1 MNDTAERVEAGDH
14 FVSYHDETLLWKGSP
29 SQWLNFGRYVL
40 WLAVASLG
48 VGLLV
53 YWYFL
58 GGQFQFPQFPELT
71 HLVLFVSAVVIGW
84 SFLMIMIN
92 WLRLRCHH
100 ITITQNKITVS
111 TGLTVFFRSERYCEL
126 SDVIDIEAPASGL
139 MGIVGL
145 GSLLLRTNDTD
156 QPEICIH
163 AIHNRTQLR
172 DALIPLV
179 RRLRVERNANVLLRR
194 AET

>member
-1 MNDTAERVEAGDH
+1 MNETAEHVEAGGH

-29 SQWLNFGRYVL
+29 SQWLNFGRYMM

-53 YWYFL
+53 YWYVL

-71 HLVLFVSAVVIGW
+71 ILVLPVGAVVIGW
-84 SFLMIMIN
+84 SFIMILFN
-92 WLRLRCHH
+92 WLRLSCHR

-126 SDVIDIEAPASGL
+126 SDVIDIEAPAPGL

-156 QPEICIH
+156 QPEIYIH
-163 AIHNRTQLR
+163 AIHNRTELR
-172 DALIPLV
+172 DALMPLV

>member
-92 WLRLRCHH
+92 WLRLRCHR
-100 ITITQNKITVS
+100 IMITQNKILAWEMIKYLRCCIINILAGHQKH
-111 TGLTVFFRSERYCEL
+111 GLYQT
-126 SDVIDIEAPASGL
+126 
-139 MGIVGL
+139 
-145 GSLLLRTNDTD
+145 
-156 QPEICIH
+156 
-163 AIHNRTQLR
+163 
-172 DALIPLV
+172 
-179 RRLRVERNANVLLRR
+179 
-194 AET
+194 